1 VLINQHLPNESPASL
16 SIALLSLNGVLR
28 VEHIFAGKQLKF
40 WLAASRMRSLGQS
53 LAAYVLG
60 AVAALGA
67 MAHAEVGAQALF
79 VGLGLAVSGFFGVA
93 AAHCG
98 LNLFDDYF
106 DANGGAVSRREELLE
121 GGFRA
126 RLGKCAYLKDGSV
139 SLRDTRRVAGLFIV
153 FALALGVVIWAVRG
167 WEVLLF
173 AGVALLLGLAYAG
186 PPLRLSYRGLGELVV
201 GLIFGPLLVSAAF
214 FVTAG
219 HLAPGIWWAATAI
232 GLLVA
237 NILNTHAIMDFE
249 PDQAAGRMTFAL
261 LLGSKR
267 AAFWANMVMV
277 GLSYVCV
284 VAGVLLR
291 ALPLAALCAF
301 VTLPLF
307 VTFVRQLYAYVDEC
321 EQSRSR
327 HEPNPIGRRELTNNC
342 ELSGRPVQDAV
353 TSPEFKPRWWMGP
366 MGNWQLLRQRQLDWF
381 MLRWLLA
388 RNLVMETALLL
399 ALGSLT
405 PWYLP

>member
-1 VLINQHLPNESPASL
+1 MEQIL
-16 SIALLSLNGVLR
+16 
-28 VEHIFAGKQLKF
+28 AGKQLKF
-40 WLAASRMRSLGQS
+40 WITASRTRALGQS

-67 MAHAEVGAQALF
+67 MAHGGAELQALAI
-79 VGLGLAVSGFFGVA
+79 GLLLAAAGLFGVA
-93 AAHCG
+93 AAHLG

-106 DANGGAVSRREELLE
+106 DAKGGAVSRREELLD

-139 SLRDTRRVAGLFIV
+139 SLNDTRRVAGLFIAV
-153 FALALGVVIWAVRG
+153 ALAIGLVIWAVRG

-219 HLAPGIWWAATAI
+219 HLTSGIWWAAAAI

-237 NILNTHAIMDFE
+237 NILSTHAIMDFE
-249 PDQAAGRMTFAL
+249 PDKAAGRMTFAL

-267 AAFWANMVMV
+267 VTFWANMVMV
-277 GLSYVCV
+277 GLAYACV
-284 VAGVLLR
+284 IAGVLLR
-291 ALPLAALCAF
+291 ALPLAALSVVA
-301 VTLPLF
+301 TLPLF
-307 VTFVRQLYAYVDEC
+307 VSFIRQLAAYVDGDPG
-321 EQSRSR
+321 S
-327 HEPNPIGRRELTNNC
+327 GRASVGERGLVGDPAASRELSDMPEPATSHGPGSMP
-342 ELSGRPVQDAV
+342 EPSAGG
-353 TSPEFKPRWWMGP
+353 SPEFKPRWWMGP
-366 MGNWQLLRQRQLDWF
+366 MGKWELLQQRQLDWF
-381 MLRWLLA
+381 MSRWLLA

-399 ALGSLT
+399 ALSSLT